1 MITEYIR
8 ILLAPTATE
17 GGGTGEGGS
26 GTTTETDEE
35 NTEET
40 GEENTEETGEE
51 TPPPPPKPK
60 VKSSKKVQLSAEK
73 LKELED
79 KARKLDEREQKD
91 RDAQEARD
99 RERLKK
105 QTEADPKAALT
116 TLQRKYNTDTQHYK
130 KEIETITAE
139 RDSLRAELCAGVM
152 DKRATAALNEALVA
166 AKLEPVSEK
175 AVSRM
180 VAEIANHL
188 EIERQADG
196 SYEIFGK
203 DDSSDMVDVIKKLVE
218 EEFKDLYLKV
228 RRSEPAGSGNSTRR
242 PLETTNGEVPKQRTW
257 REAFAARKKVYE
269 DATGDYVPS
278 IGLKPKPKETSSK

>member
-1 MITEYIR
+1 MNTEYIR
-8 ILLAPTATE
+8 TLLAPTATE
-17 GGGTGEGGS
+17 GGGTGEVGS

-35 NTEET
+35 TTEET
-40 GEENTEETGEE
+40 DEENTEETEE

-60 VKSSKKVQLSAEK
+60 SKTSKKVQLSADK

-99 RERLKK
+99 RERIKK

-152 DKRATAALNEALVA
+152 DKRATAALNDALLA

-175 AVSRM
+175 AISRM
-180 VAEIANHL
+180 VSEIANHL

-203 DDSSDMVDVIKKLVE
+203 DDSSDMDDVIKKLIE
-218 EEFKDLYLKV
+218 EEFKDLYLKA
-228 RRSEPAGSGNSTRR
+228 RRSDPAGSGNSTRR
-242 PLETTNGEVPKQRTW
+242 PLETSNGEASKQRTW
-257 REAFAARKKVYE
+257 REAFATRKKIYE
-269 DATGDYVPS
+269 EATGDYVPS
-278 IGLKPKPKETSSK
+278 IGLKPKPKAPPNK

>member
-1 MITEYIR
+1 
-8 ILLAPTATE
+8 
-17 GGGTGEGGS
+17 
-26 GTTTETDEE
+26 
-35 NTEET
+35 
-40 GEENTEETGEE
+40 
-51 TPPPPPKPK
+51 
-60 VKSSKKVQLSAEK
+60 
-73 LKELED
+73 
-79 KARKLDEREQKD
+79 
-91 RDAQEARD
+91 
-99 RERLKK
+99 
-105 QTEADPKAALT
+105 
-116 TLQRKYNTDTQHYK
+116 
-130 KEIETITAE
+130 
-139 RDSLRAELCAGVM
+139 M